1 MHVTDSTQ
9 LSPRLTR
16 QPLHVSLE
24 SARAADEGRLLER
37 CLERASSALLAKQNA
52 KGYWVGEL
60 QGDSIL
66 ESEYI
71 LLKWILGQED
81 DPNLPPITNFLRSLQ
96 NADGTWPEDAST
108 GTGFPN
114 VFYLTYAMYRDYF
127 PLLALATHAPAGSPL
142 PTGLQL

>member
-9 LSPRLTR
+9 LSPRLSR

-24 SARAADEGRLLER
+24 GARAADEGRLLER
-37 CLERASSALLAKQNA
+37 CLERARDALLAKQNA

-81 DPNLPPITNFLRSLQ
+81 DQNLPPISNFLRSLQ
-96 NADGTWPEDAST
+96 NADGGWSLYPGGPADLS
-108 GTGFPN
+108 GTVKGYFSLKLRGDDPN
-114 VFYLTYAMYRDYF
+114 
-127 PLLALATHAPAGSPL
+127 APHMRMAR
-142 PTGLQL
+142 